1 MELLQLR
8 YFERVAAHESL
19 TLAAK
24 ELHIT
29 QPALSNAIIRLEQE
43 LGVKLFDRTGRTL
56 QLNAQGVYMLSKVKK
71 ILFLVDSIT
80 TGSYSSLSEGRIS
93 VAFDTH
99 SNALLECIRDFRA
112 LNPRTLFRIYS
123 EIRIWESTAISEF
136 DFLLHSSAIKL
147 PYAMQSITV
156 DSLSYYAVVPR
167 QSVYANLPELHI
179 RDLKEEPFCFVQAGP
194 MTLEAAYGLCIESG
208 FAPRIAAVT
217 SNMYEKVSC
226 IQKNIGIGIVAGG
239 NVEPIS
245 HFPNLTICPIVEF
258 SHLADIKL
266 SWKTRPGLT
275 PICELFLSY
284 AKDYFAI
291 RSKAGSP
298 GPGSGSDPEISEK
311 SDKSS

>member
-56 QLNAQGVYMLSKVKK
+56 KLNAQGVYMLSKVQK
-71 ILFLVDSIT
+71 ILSLVDSIT
-80 TGSYSSLSEGRIS
+80 TGSPSSLSEGRIS
-93 VAFDTH
+93 IAFDTH
-99 SNALLECIRDFRA
+99 SNAILDCIRDFR
-112 LNPRTLFRIYS
+112 LIHPRILFRIYS
-123 EIRIWESTAISEF
+123 EIRIWESTAVSEF

-147 PYAMQSITV
+147 PYAMQSITM

-167 QSVYANLPELHI
+167 QSKFAGASQLHI
-179 RDLKEEPFCFVQAGP
+179 KDLADESFCFVQSGP

-208 FAPRIAAVT
+208 FAPRIAAVS
-217 SNMYEKVSC
+217 SNMYEKVAC

-239 NVEPIS
+239 NIEIIS
-245 HFPNLTICPIVEF
+245 SFPNLVICPIVEF

-266 SWKTRPGLT
+266 SWKTRPGLS
-275 PICELFLSY
+275 PVCDLFLTY
-284 AKDYFAI
+284 AKDYFAAY
-291 RSKAGSP
+291 RPPTAP
-298 GPGSGSDPEISEK
+298 
-311 SDKSS
+311 